1 LQAAISLKN
10 SGKEMFDEWYEYIHH
25 NSKTGKNFKDKFDFY

>member
-1 LQAAISLKN
+1 LYAAISLKN
-10 SGKEMFDEWYEYIHH
+10 SGKEIFDEWHESILH